1 MHYPCNTDGFLLY
14 KAEPSGDRLMADLQ
28 LAGESV
34 ILCTAGEV
42 ALSNSLEERVVL
54 RRGEAA
60 YMSSDAKFFS
70 ISGSG
75 TAFLA
80 TSAL

>member
-1 MHYPCNTDGFLLY
+1 M
-14 KAEPSGDRLMADLQ
+14 
-28 LAGESV
+28 AGEWV
-34 ILCTAGEV
+34 ILCTAGEI

-60 YMSSDAKFFS
+60 YMSSDAKLFTL
-70 ISGSG
+70 SGSG

-80 TSAL
+80 TSGA